1 MTIKVLIV
9 IGTRPEG
16 IKLAPVYFVLNKDPA
31 FSTKICTTAQHRE
44 MLDDVLELFSIT
56 PDYDLGVMESGQDLY
71 HITTAVLTKI
81 RDILRKDKP
90 DVVIVQGDTTTTF
103 AASLAA
109 YYEGIL
115 VAHVEAGLRTG
126 KPRDPFPEEINRCLT
141 DRLSDILFA
150 PTPIAMNNLLN
161 EGYQEGTITMTGNTV
176 VDALHYI
183 HNKTCNNKYTEL
195 PKENRKILLVTAHR
209 RENHGKGIREI
220 CNAISEISKNRPD
233 WLIFWPVHPNPN
245 ISQVVHS
252 RLSGHENI
260 ILSAPL
266 KYDVFINVLFRASL
280 VITDSGGVQEEAAS
294 IGKPMIVIREN
305 TERME
310 AVLGGLALLVEV
322 ERESIVS
329 NTLRYM
335 DDARLFDEK
344 PGDLY
349 GDGHAA
355 EYIRDAILER
365 LKSNKLNFE

>member
-126 KPRDPFPEEINRCLT
+126 NPIDPFPEEMNRCLT
-141 DRLSDILFA
+141 DKLSEFRFA
-150 PTPIAMNNLLN
+150 PTPMAMSNLLK
-161 EGYQEGTITMTGNTV
+161 EGYLEETVTMTGNTV
-176 VDALHYI
+176 VDALYYI
-183 HNKTCNNKYTEL
+183 RNKTCKDMCPVILED
-195 PKENRKILLVTAHR
+195 ERHILLVTAHR

-220 CNAISEISKNRPD
+220 CNAISEIAKNRPD

-245 ISQVVHS
+245 ISKVVHG

-260 ILSAPL
+260 VLSAPL
-266 KYDVFINVLFRASL
+266 KYDVFINVLFRANL

-310 AVLGGLALLVEV
+310 AVLEGLAILVEV
-322 ERESIVS
+322 EGDSIVS

-335 DDARLFDEK
+335 NDAKYLDEK

-355 EYIRDAILER
+355 EKVRDAILER